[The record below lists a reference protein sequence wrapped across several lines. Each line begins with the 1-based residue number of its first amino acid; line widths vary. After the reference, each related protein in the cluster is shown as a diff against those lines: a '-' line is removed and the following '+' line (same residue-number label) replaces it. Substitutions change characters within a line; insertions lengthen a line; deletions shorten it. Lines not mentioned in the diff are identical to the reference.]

1 MFAWFNAKEAI
12 EFGESLA
19 QFFAERIPPESR
31 LNDKGLSSKIEKALS
46 EVKLRVI
53 AFRKTHS
60 LNVYK
65 RAQLGNAFKWKLH
78 ESGFDSE
85 LVDELTKVVVL
96 QASQPINGPSK

>member
-19 QFFAERIPPESR
+19 LFFAERIPPESK
-31 LNDKGLSSKIEKALS
+31 LDGKGLSNKIEKALD
-46 EVKLRVI
+46 EVKLRVV

-60 LNVYK
+60 LNIYK

-85 LVDELTKVVVL
+85 LVDELTKIVVL
-96 QASQPINGPSK
+96 QTSRPISGPSK